1 MKNKSTFPMKLL
13 ILLTASLAVN
23 VSWAMTTLTTPA
35 DHQEQTLM
43 STSLVNKTSTPP
55 VDDVEVVAVVGKYPL
70 VYFKRKMKK
79 AELDFY
85 DAFNKLAD
93 ENKFKV
99 QCRRVKTTGSNISHK
114 VCHPQFVLDRMAQ
127 ETQAALQTGAPFPS
141 WDDINFVVQEERAE
155 SLAYVEKTVAENPY
169 LRDKLIALNI
179 KQAEYESQ
187 KNKSR

>member
-1 MKNKSTFPMKLL
+1 
-13 ILLTASLAVN
+13 
-23 VSWAMTTLTTPA
+23 
-35 DHQEQTLM
+35 
-43 STSLVNKTSTPP
+43 
-55 VDDVEVVAVVGKYPL
+55 
-70 VYFKRKMKK
+70 
-79 AELDFY
+79 
-85 DAFNKLAD
+85 
-93 ENKFKV
+93 
-99 QCRRVKTTGSNISHK
+99 
-114 VCHPQFVLDRMAQ
+114 MAQ